1 MNEKTVN
8 YLFNYKISYSNGL
21 NQIDNKTHQSNCRDI
36 RLTLL
41 CSLGC
46 CVSIQ
51 ISFLICHSTITY
63 DLHCSLLNMCS
74 FKCCR
79 PCPCCSV
86 LTFLTALSP
95 FVLSVLIST
104 HCDNHSEAELIN
116 STKHWMDHGINN
128 VKAGPVAAGRAARPA
143 DHTAIQRKPR
153 EVFFSTEG

>member
-8 YLFNYKISYSNGL
+8 YLFNYKISYSYRL
-21 NQIDNKTHQSNCRDI
+21 NQIDNKTHQSQ
-36 RLTLL
+36 LL
-41 CSLGC
+41 
-46 CVSIQ
+46 VQ
-51 ISFLICHSTITY
+51 ISLLICHSTVTY

-79 PCPCCSV
+79 PCPCRSV

-128 VKAGPVAAGRAARPA
+128 VKVGPVAAGRAARPA
-143 DHTAIQRKPR
+143 DHTAIQGRPG